1 MNGGQDLGG
10 AHGFGPVLPERDEPV
25 FHSRWEERAFALTLA
40 LGMLG
45 RWNIDMSRYYRENR
59 DPVEYLSSTY
69 YELWLKGVERLA
81 AKRGLISEQELESGQ
96 CLAPRDPALQVPDVA
111 CARKLLADMRG
122 AKLDLP
128 VAPLFSPGERVR
140 VKNMHPTTHTRM
152 PRYCR
157 GKTGVI
163 AADHGVFVFPDTHAM
178 DLGQKPQHCYSV
190 RFTAQEL
197 WGESRRD
204 AVYIDLWDDYLE
216 RA

>member
-10 AHGFGPVLPERDEPV
+10 AHGFGPVLPESNEPV
-25 FHSRWEERAFALTLA
+25 FHSRWEERAFAVTVA

-59 DPVEYLSSTY
+59 APVEYLSSTY

-81 AKRGLISEQELESGQ
+81 ADRGLISEHELKSGK
-96 CLAPRDPALQVPDVA
+96 ASSGRDPALQAPDA
-111 CARKLLADMRG
+111 ARARKLLADMRG
-122 AKLDLP
+122 AKLDVP
-128 VAPLFSPGERVR
+128 VAALFAPGEQVR
-140 VKNMHPTTHTRM
+140 VKNLHPTTHTRM

-157 GKTGVI
+157 GKTGAI

-178 DLGQKPQHCYSV
+178 GLGQKPQHCYSV

-197 WGESRRD
+197 WGAPRRD

-216 RA
+216 KL

>member
-10 AHGFGPVLPERDEPV
+10 AHGFGPVLPEREEPV
-25 FHSRWEERAFALTLA
+25 FHHRWEERAFALTLA

-81 AKRGLISEQELESGQ
+81 ADRGLISEQELKSGQ
-96 CLAPRDPALQVPDVA
+96 AFSSRDPALEPPDA
-111 CARKLLADMRG
+111 ARARELLAHSRG
-122 AKLDLP
+122 AKLDEP
-128 VAPLFSPGERVR
+128 VKALFAPGERVR
-140 VKNMHPTTHTRM
+140 VKNLHPTTHTRM

-157 GKTGVI
+157 GKTGAI
-163 AADHGVFVFPDTHAM
+163 AADNGVFIFPDTHAM
-178 DLGQKPQHCYSV
+178 GLGKKPQHCYSV

-197 WGESRRD
+197 WGEPRRD

-216 RA
+216 KA

>member
-1 MNGGQDLGG
+1 VNGGQDLGG
-10 AHGFGPVLPERDEPV
+10 AHGFGPVSPEREEPV
-25 FHSRWEERAFALTLA
+25 FHHRWEERAFAVTLA
-40 LGMLG
+40 LGMLN

-59 DPVEYLSSTY
+59 PPVEYLSSTY

-81 AKRGLISEQELESGQ
+81 VDRGMISEQELGSGK
-96 CLAPRDPALQVPDVA
+96 CLSARDPALEPPGA
-111 CARKLLADMRG
+111 ARARELLANSRG

-128 VAPLFSPGERVR
+128 VKALFAAGARVR
-140 VKNMHPTTHTRM
+140 VKNRHPATHTRM

-163 AADHGVFVFPDTHAM
+163 SADHGVFVFPDTHAM
-178 DLGQKPQHCYSV
+178 GHGQKPQHCYSV

-197 WGESRRD
+197 WGEPRRD

-216 RA
+216 NA